1 MKLKRKL
8 ILFIVICL
16 FCSACLP
23 KSTSGGSISNPI
35 SRQNDAVEEEEETYP
50 HHVLEEENVEE
61 LPIASWGEDV
71 YNPMS
76 FDQSGGPIFVIRNV
90 TTYRTLS
97 EADITLDDLHFA
109 SGLVK
114 ATEEDAAILSKKIPE
129 DEWSGMVEKEQLLD
143 AEGNIREGYLLLVL
157 EAEVTNAWKE
167 NTDKKLPIGIALIDR
182 NDIWVDDDP
191 MLKELL
197 YQTPYAGASN
207 LVYLKEAVNQEKD
220 AFKVELAQ
228 GESMQIHAYFFV
240 PEDYSEYVGIPIS
253 SGNFSGGFFSLR
265 EDGQ

>member
-1 MKLKRKL
+1 M
-8 ILFIVICL
+8 
-16 FCSACLP
+16 
-23 KSTSGGSISNPI
+23 
-35 SRQNDAVEEEEETYP
+35 
-50 HHVLEEENVEE
+50 
-61 LPIASWGEDV
+61 
-71 YNPMS
+71 
-76 FDQSGGPIFVIRNV
+76 

-97 EADITLDDLHFA
+97 KADITLDDLHFA